1 MKYNPAEL
9 DANINHIRDYLE
21 AQGAAAASEG
31 REAPAVVLDYLHLVR
46 TTEKIDPAELI
57 KQTMEVVKRYAIKYN
72 TFCIVISASN
82 RESNKRGRITLDSG
96 RDSSNIEYGC
106 DAQIS
111 LNFWDFDQSNLSKL
125 NPGDPEDLAKL
136 QREPYRR
143 MILRVLKAR
152 FYEPGR
158 CSRVYFHAAT
168 SQFYGEDEFIPVKEG
183 EAGPRPFD
191 TFWTAGDPELD
202 LQDGIPEAFQDPDTI
217 TETVIDGTSNKAKT
231 RKRRKGRDNI

>member
-1 MKYNPAEL
+1 
-9 DANINHIRDYLE
+9 
-21 AQGAAAASEG
+21 
-31 REAPAVVLDYLHLVR
+31 
-46 TTEKIDPAELI
+46 
-57 KQTMEVVKRYAIKYN
+57 
-72 TFCIVISASN
+72 
-82 RESNKRGRITLDSG
+82 
-96 RDSSNIEYGC
+96 
-106 DAQIS
+106 
-111 LNFWDFDQSNLSKL
+111 LSKL
-125 NPGDPEDLAKL
+125 NPSNPEDLSKL

-217 TETVIDGTSNKAKT
+217 TETVIDGTSDKAKT
-231 RKRRKGRDNI
+231 RKVKKTGRKKAAQGALII